1 MNILLVA
8 LIIVESGWNP
18 KAVSPANAVGL
29 TQVTPI
35 AALQVQQD
43 NDITP
48 HTPNL
53 FNPMVAIEYGKA
65 YLDYCRGLTDT
76 RREMLSCYNGG
87 MSAVYRDRRGL
98 SMPKETRNY
107 VKKVLAHRTLQRL
120 LRRNHGPVSLDT
132 RLRGL

>member
-53 FNPMVAIEYGKA
+53 FNPVLE
-65 YLDYCRGLTDT
+65 YCRGLTDT
-76 RREMLSCYNGG
+76 RREMLACYNGG

-120 LRRNHGPVSLDT
+120 LRRNHGPVQMDT
-132 RLRGL
+132 RLRGLL